1 MQSVGSAARK
11 HFGLGFEKMFDCFEY
26 NGLSEEEARKR
37 YYRKAKIS
45 ENNFSS
51 VIDDNLTNKFAMEIL
66 KVNGNAEIDLDE
78 RYAVVIVIE
87 GSGSIKANDFCSDLK
102 KSDNFFVTA
111 NSGKLNFSGNMTM
124 VFCMPK

>member
-1 MQSVGSAARK
+1 
-11 HFGLGFEKMFDCFEY
+11 
-26 NGLSEEEARKR
+26 
-37 YYRKAKIS
+37 
-45 ENNFSS
+45 
-51 VIDDNLTNKFAMEIL
+51 MEIL